1 MSPVR
6 NPFRSLVVPVDGSPV
21 AEQAIPVALEIARR
35 AGSAIRLVL
44 VHRELSPLL
53 IMEPAEV
60 YTKTV
65 LAFHK
70 YESDY
75 LRNLA
80 EQVEQELGRPVA
92 SAALK
97 GPVLSTLTDYIADI
111 GADLVIM
118 TTHGRSGIRRAWLGS
133 VTDHLI
139 RTSKVP
145 VLCVRARE
153 DGVSLDQVRAPEIL
167 VPLDGSP
174 LAEAVLEPVAALA
187 KLWDAEVSLVR
198 VVQPVLLSTDPVLPL
213 PTGYDEQLT
222 AAERDAANDYLR
234 DIAGRLR
241 ERGVTATGLA
251 VLGHGTAETILDLA
265 GSRRVGLVALA
276 THGRGGVRR
285 LALGSVADKLVRG
298 AEVPV
303 LVVRPAA
310 PRRPKKKTTEELAM
324 KNPSTQDDRT
334 AKALVLY

>member
-1 MSPVR
+1 MTS
-6 NPFRSLVVPVDGSPV
+6 PFRSIVVPVDGSPL

-35 AGSAIRLVL
+35 AESTVRLVL

-60 YTKTV
+60 YTRTV
-65 LAFHK
+65 LAFYK

-75 LRNLA
+75 LRRLA
-80 EQVEQELGRPVA
+80 EQVEEKLGRPVTT
-92 SAALK
+92 AALK
-97 GPVLSTLTDYIADI
+97 GPVLSTLTDYLADI
-111 GADLVIM
+111 GPDLVIM
-118 TTHGRSGIRRAWLGS
+118 TTHGRGGIRRAWLGS

-153 DGVSLDQVRAPEIL
+153 GEVSLDQVRAPEIL

-174 LAEAVLEPVAALA
+174 LAEAALEPVAALA
-187 KLWDAEVSLVR
+187 RLWDARVSLVR
-198 VVQPVLLSTDPVLPL
+198 VVQPVLLSTDPALPL

-222 AAERDAANDYLR
+222 AAERNAANDYLR
-234 DIAGRLR
+234 DLAERLR
-241 ERGVTATGLA
+241 GQGITATGVA

-265 GSRRVGLVALA
+265 SSSRVGLVALA
-276 THGRGGVRR
+276 THGRGGMRR

-303 LVVRPAA
+303 LVVRPST
-310 PRRPKKKTTEELAM
+310 PRRAKKKEKKELGT
-324 KNPSTQDDRT
+324 NHPSTQNDRT
-334 AKALVLY
+334 ARALLVY

>member
-1 MSPVR
+1 
-6 NPFRSLVVPVDGSPV
+6 
-21 AEQAIPVALEIARR
+21 
-35 AGSAIRLVL
+35 

-60 YTKTV
+60 YTRTV
-65 LAFHK
+65 LAFQK
-70 YESDY
+70 YESEY
-75 LRNLA
+75 LRALV
-80 EQVEQELGRPVA
+80 QRVERELGRPIA

-97 GPVLSTLTDYIADI
+97 GPVLSTLTDYINDI

-118 TTHGRSGIRRAWLGS
+118 TTHGRGGIRRAWLGS

-139 RTSKVP
+139 RSSKVP
-145 VLCVRARE
+145 VLCVRAKE
-153 DGVSLDQVRAPEIL
+153 GGVSLDQIRAPEIL

-187 KLWDAEVSLVR
+187 RLWNASVSLVQ

-234 DIAGRLR
+234 DIVERLR
-241 ERGVTATGLA
+241 AQGVAATGLA
-251 VLGHGTAETILDLA
+251 VLGQGTAETILDLA
-265 GSRRVGLVALA
+265 GSSRVGLVALA

-285 LALGSVADKLVRG
+285 LALGSIADKLVRA

-303 LVVRPAA
+303 LVVRPTA
-310 PRRPKKKTTEELAM
+310 PRRPRKKTTQQPG
-324 KNPSTQDDRT
+324 KSNPSTGNDRT
-334 AKALVLY
+334 ARALVLY